1 MQLNYLTKFIW
12 QVDFSIEQKKP
23 IKICQININYR
34 MIDFSDVGQLNA
46 DLSDNFTVWSDLM
59 LTCQIFMTT
68 SYLFTCHI
76 LKILQ
81 VDITI
86 WQVVAELH
94 HHIFVMGTFELN
106 FLMFLFVKV
115 FSDFWLYICLF
126 HDQLE
131 NSTKVSKWKIDEIH
145 PCIWWCFS
153 VGVSRELTWPIT
165 NPLCTKLFYKRIW
178 VQWNWLFTEFNER
191 NTSIQR
197 SIKFNIMSKTWK
209 YERLSILFKSN

>member
-1 MQLNYLTKFIW
+1 MYCLVRSY
-12 QVDFSIEQKKP
+12 V
-23 IKICQININYR
+23 
-34 MIDFSDVGQLNA
+34 
-46 DLSDNFTVWSDLM
+46 DLSDLYDDFLLIHVSYFKDL
-59 LTCQIFMTT
+59 TSRHYYMTSGGRT
-68 SYLFTCHI
+68 TPPYICYGDVRIKF
-76 LKILQ
+76 
-81 VDITI
+81 
-86 WQVVAELH
+86 
-94 HHIFVMGTFELN
+94 FN
-106 FLMFLFVKV
+106 MFLFVKV

-153 VGVSRELTWPIT
+153 VGVSRGLTWPIT